1 LGMAKILSVNPGSA
15 SRKFAI
21 YDGEKRLMLAHIETE
36 SGKYILNLEVN
47 GAKETQEITET
58 DYKNDVEFILNLAK
72 IRGVIAG
79 KADIAGIGVR
89 IVAPGEYFYSHAS
102 VDAEFEQKLAEV
114 EEEAPLH
121 IRPIREELQK
131 LDSAMPS
138 VKKVAISDSAFHA
151 GLPAHAR
158 TYAIPKEVAQ
168 KYNIYRFGYHG
179 ISVQSVLKK
188 IPALMGAMPERV
200 IVCHLGS
207 GASITAVRGG
217 KSVDTSMGLTP
228 LEGLPM
234 GTRVGDIDAGALIF
248 LGEKL
253 GLNYRQM
260 EDYLNNQAGFLGIS
274 GKTGDVRELLEL
286 EKNGNPDAAL
296 ALKVFVYKIQKYIGA
311 YAAAMGGVDLV
322 VFTATIGE
330 RSVVM
335 RERIASGLEFLGIAL
350 DSLKNTTPAGDTLIG
365 NKLAVIAT
373 DELGEIAREAAEV
386 LNIKDA

>member
-1 LGMAKILSVNPGSA
+1 MILAVNPGSA

-72 IRGVIAG
+72 IRGVITG
-79 KADIAGIGVR
+79 KADIGGVGVR
-89 IVAPGEYFYSHAS
+89 IVAPGEYFYSHNAITE
-102 VDAEFEQKLAEV
+102 EFRTKLKES

-121 IRPIREELQK
+121 IRPILEEL
-131 LDSAMPS
+131 LRLEVALPEI
-138 VKKVAISDSAFHA
+138 KKVAVSDSAFHA

-158 TYAIPKEVAQ
+158 TYAIPKEDAR

-188 IPALMGAMPERV
+188 IPALMGSLPERV

-207 GASITAVRGG
+207 GASVTAVKNGR
-217 KSVDTSMGLTP
+217 SADTSMGFTP

-234 GTRVGDIDAGALIF
+234 GTRVGDIDAGALIY
-248 LGEKL
+248 LGRKL
-253 GLNYRQM
+253 SLDYTAL
-260 EDYLNNQAGFLGIS
+260 EEYLNKKSGFLGIS
-274 GKTGDVRELLEL
+274 ARTGDVRELLDL
-286 EKNGNPDAAL
+286 ESKGDADAAL
-296 ALKVFVYKIQKYIGA
+296 ALKIFVYKIQKYIGA
-311 YAAAMGGVDLV
+311 YSAAMGGVDLV

-330 RSVVM
+330 RSVIM
-335 RERIASGLEFLGIAL
+335 RERISEGLEFLGIAL
-350 DSLKNTTPAGDTLIG
+350 DSLKNTAPDGDAFVG
-365 NKLAVIAT
+365 NKLAVIRT
-373 DELGEIAREAAEV
+373 DELGEIAKETASI
-386 LNIKDA
+386 LDI